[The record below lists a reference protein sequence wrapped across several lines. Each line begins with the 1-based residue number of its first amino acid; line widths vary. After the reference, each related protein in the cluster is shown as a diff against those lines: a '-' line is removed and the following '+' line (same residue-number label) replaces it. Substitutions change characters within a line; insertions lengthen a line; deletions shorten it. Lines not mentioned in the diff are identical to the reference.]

1 MSQGSSKDS
10 GTNSGTSGFHD
21 NRETA
26 DCTPDT
32 GTGVHHS
39 TTLKPL
45 YFWHCD
51 QKSILINRG
60 VLMLLAWHDN

>member
-45 YFWHCD
+45 IPDHN
-51 QKSILINRG
+51 LISCPCTQQ
-60 VLMLLAWHDN
+60 VCLAH